1 MLLTQMWTSVSSSRS
16 LGTDGRSSANEL
28 SITFSLSRLSAAE
41 SSSAGSV
48 TGAAPRARSAS
59 ITVAMWPTHFS
70 MNRDHNAR
78 RSVLVRA
85 ESAASE
91 TARCEPNVST
101 KTLMPMRH
109 SAFRSAGGLATMF
122 SSAESASTSTR
133 SNKVSMTASLDGK

>member
-1 MLLTQMWTSVSSSRS
+1 
-16 LGTDGRSSANEL
+16 
-28 SITFSLSRLSAAE
+28 
-41 SSSAGSV
+41 
-48 TGAAPRARSAS
+48 
-59 ITVAMWPTHFS
+59 

-109 SAFRSAGGLATMF
+109 SAFGRRIGDHVFQRRVSFDEHPLEQRQHDRVLGREIEVERRAGNPGAFGQVVDRDVGERALL
-122 SSAESASTSTR
+122 E
-133 SNKVSMTASLDGK
+133 